1 MKRKIYCGIVIAHL
15 VCNLYGA
22 SENQN
27 AEKLENPDT
36 SFIINIATTTQLDTV
51 HDQTIKRNQTVQHV
65 CPAPY
70 SIQNFIDLYG
80 PFTMAAPDNGQILD
94 FTRNNITSLYGLQNI
109 TNHDVIAVRL
119 IGNCI
124 TGNTVDESFP
134 DTPFQ
139 GLPNTIEIRLAQNH
153 IESLPSTFLSGLD
166 HLAYI
171 TLGNNQLSNFPDNF
185 FSGHDLIYLG
195 IANNKF
201 SSLDSIDIS
210 NMPSLRHFTIE
221 NNNITSISTDY
232 FKNNP
237 ALTSIYLTANSL
249 IEWPDTA
256 LNSTSYLQELNLS
269 YNALTD
275 FSPDYISEGAI
286 ISLTGNPIPLSI
298 QDEIQSKYPTIY
310 FIF

>member
-1 MKRKIYCGIVIAHL
+1 MMKRKIYCGIVIAYL
-15 VCNLYGA
+15 ACNLYGA
-22 SENQN
+22 ESKNTEM
-27 AEKLENPDT
+27 LENPDT
-36 SFIINIATTTQLDTV
+36 SFIIDIVTATQLDTV
-51 HDQTIKRNQTVQHV
+51 HDQTINRSQTVRFI

-70 SIQNFIDLYG
+70 SIQNFVDLYG
-80 PFTMAAPDNGQILD
+80 PFTMAAPNNGQILD
-94 FTRNNITSLYGLQNI
+94 FNRNNITSLYGLQNI
-109 TNHDVIAVRL
+109 TNYDVISVRL

-153 IESLPSTFLSGLD
+153 IESLPATFLSGLD
-166 HLAYI
+166 QIAYI

-195 IANNKF
+195 MANNEF

-210 NMPSLRHFTIE
+210 GMLSLQTFTIE
-221 NNNITSISTDY
+221 NNNITSIPADY

-237 ALTSIYLTANSL
+237 VLISIYLTANSL
-249 IEWPDTA
+249 TNWPDTA
-256 LNSTSYLQELNLS
+256 LNTTSYLQELDLS

-275 FSPDYISEGAI
+275 FSPDYIPEGAMI
-286 ISLTGNPIPLSI
+286 TLTGNPIPLSV
-298 QDEIQSKYPTIY
+298 QDEIQSKYPTVN
-310 FIF
+310 FSF